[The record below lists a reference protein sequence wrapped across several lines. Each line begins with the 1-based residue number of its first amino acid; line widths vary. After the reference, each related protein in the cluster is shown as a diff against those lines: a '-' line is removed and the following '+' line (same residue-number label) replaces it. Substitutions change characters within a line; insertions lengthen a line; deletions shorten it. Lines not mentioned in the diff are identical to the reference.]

1 MTRCG
6 RWLLLCSIMK
16 IRGAL
21 VLITGASGGIGAAT
35 AREMAAAGANLILLA
50 RTESKLE
57 AVAVEIRNAGG
68 QAHVYPCDLGDSD
81 AVTATAER
89 IKAEVGVPD
98 VLINNAGAGRWLAV
112 EETEP
117 SEAISMMS
125 APYFAAFFATRAF
138 VEDMIRRG
146 SGRIANVNSPMAY
159 LVIPGATG
167 YTASRCALRG
177 FNDSLRAELQG
188 TGVGVTH
195 LVFGEVTSD
204 YFDNNPGSHER
215 IPSISKLI
223 PVLSPEKTARYIVRA
238 IETDKDDLVRPFIM
252 KMILIFTR
260 LMPRAS
266 AWLNTKTGW
275 KRPAQLP

>member
-1 MTRCG
+1 
-6 RWLLLCSIMK
+6 MK
-16 IRGAL
+16 IRGTLA
-21 VLITGASGGIGAAT
+21 LITGASGGIGAAT
-35 AREMAAAGANLILLA
+35 AREMAAAGAKVILLA
-50 RTESKLE
+50 RTQSKLE
-57 AVAVEIRNAGG
+57 AVADEIRSAGG
-68 QAHVYPCDLGDSD
+68 QAYVYPCDLGDSN
-81 AVTATAER
+81 AVAASAER
-89 IKAEVGVPD
+89 IKADVGVPD
-98 VLINNAGAGRWLAV
+98 ILINNAGAGRWLAV
-112 EETEP
+112 EETDP

-138 VEDMIRRG
+138 VQDMVRRG

-167 YTASRCALRG
+167 YAASRCALRG
-177 FNDSLRAELQG
+177 FNDSLRADLRG

-215 IPSISKLI
+215 IPSISKMI

-238 IETDKDDLVRPFIM
+238 IQADKDQIVRPLMM

-260 LMPRAS
+260 IMPGLS
-266 AWLNTKTGW
+266 AWVNAKTGW
-275 KRPAQLP
+275 QRPAQLP

>member
-1 MTRCG
+1 MQ
-6 RWLLLCSIMK
+6 LNN
-16 IRGAL
+16 AL

-35 AREMAAAGANLILLA
+35 ARAMGAAGARVVLLA
-50 RTESKLE
+50 RTQSKLD
-57 AVAVEIRNAGG
+57 AVAGELRSAG
-68 QAHVYPCDLGDSD
+68 AEAFVYPCDLSD
-81 AVTATAER
+81 AHAVSATAER

-117 SEAISMMS
+117 DEAVSMMS
-125 APYFAAFFATRAF
+125 TPYFAAFFATRAF
-138 VEDMIRRG
+138 VGDMIRRG

-167 YTASRCALRG
+167 YAACRCALRG
-177 FNDSLRAELQG
+177 FNDSLRAELRG

-215 IPSISKLI
+215 IPAIGKMI
-223 PVLSPEKTARYIVRA
+223 PVLSPEKTARHIVRA
-238 IETDKDDLVRPFIM
+238 IAAEKDEIVRPLMM
-252 KMILIFTR
+252 KMILLFTR
-260 LMPRAS
+260 FMPRAS
-266 AWLNTKTGW
+266 AWLNAKTGW
-275 KRPAQLP
+275 QRPPLLP

>member
-1 MTRCG
+1 MRTE
-6 RWLLLCSIMK
+6 
-16 IRGAL
+16 GAL
-21 VLITGASGGIGAAT
+21 ALITGASGGIGAAT
-35 AREMAAAGANLILLA
+35 ARELAAAGAKIILLA
-50 RTESKLE
+50 RTQSKLD
-57 AVAVEIRNAGG
+57 AVAAEIRNAGG
-68 QAHVYPCDLGDSD
+68 EAYVYPCDLGDCD
-81 AVTATAER
+81 AVAATAER

-98 VLINNAGAGRWLAV
+98 ILINNAGAGRWLAV
-112 EETEP
+112 EETDP
-117 SEAISMMS
+117 SEAMSMMS
-125 APYFAAFFATRAF
+125 APYYAAFFATRAF
-138 VEDMIRRG
+138 VQDMIRRG

-167 YTASRCALRG
+167 YAASRCALRG
-177 FNDSLRAELQG
+177 FNDSLRAELRG

-238 IETDKDDLVRPFIM
+238 IQADKDEVVRPLMM

-260 LMPRAS
+260 FMPRTS
-266 AWLNTKTGW
+266 AWVNAKTGW
-275 KRPAQLP
+275 QRPAQLP